1 MSNKLTKVLL
11 FSGGSD
17 SVLISHLYMP
27 DYLVY
32 INMHTRYSEEEIK
45 KIKESSFGTDPRLK
59 IIDFPF
65 LGQFERE
72 DAIIP
77 LRNLYLPMIICN
89 EFPAENYGDLDIC
102 LGATAG
108 DRVLDKNPKFA
119 EDASNLLTYLYSP
132 QHWIPDGR
140 KVRINVDYKKYTKT
154 EMLKLYKDQGGD
166 IDKLMNQS
174 FSCYDPV
181 VEKDGTKHE
190 CWCKNGICKPCFRKY
205 IAYKLNGAHFDSD
218 VDISVCEAIKAEIL
232 PQILA
237 GTYGRAEE
245 EKEIEEVLKLYEKEH
260 PENIGKVLYHNNNH
274 RHQ

>member
-1 MSNKLTKVLL
+1 MPNKTTKILL

-17 SVLISHLYMP
+17 SVLISYLYQP

-45 KIKESSFGTDPRLK
+45 KIKNSKFGSDPRLR

-77 LRNLYLPMIICN
+77 LRNLYLPMVICN
-89 EFPAENYGDLDIC
+89 HFDADTYGDLDIC

-108 DRVLDKNPKFA
+108 DRVLDKSPKFA
-119 EDASNLLTYLYSP
+119 EDTSALLTYLYSP
-132 QHWIPDGR
+132 QHWIPEGR
-140 KVRINVDYKKYTKT
+140 RVNININYKKYSKKD
-154 EMLKLYKDQGGD
+154 MLRLYKEQGGD
-166 IDKLMNQS
+166 VDELMKES

-181 VEKDGTKHE
+181 DGEE
-190 CWCKNGICKPCFRKY
+190 CWCRNGICKPCFRKY
-205 IAYKLNGAHFDSD
+205 VAYKLNGAHFDSQVD
-218 VDISVCEAIKAEIL
+218 VWVCEAIKAEIL
-232 PQILA
+232 PSIKT
-237 GTYGRAEE
+237 GTYGRADE
-245 EKEIEEVLKLYEKEH
+245 EKDILEALALYEKEH
-260 PENIGKVLYHNNNH
+260 PENVGKILYTNETH

>member
-1 MSNKLTKVLL
+1 MSKLTKILL

-17 SVLISHLYMP
+17 SVLISHLYHP

-32 INMHTRYSEEEIK
+32 INMHTRYSDEEIK
-45 KIKESSFGTDPRLK
+45 KIKESSFGSDPRLE

-65 LGQFERE
+65 LGQYERD

-77 LRNLYLPMIICN
+77 YRNAFLPLIIATHFISKGITN
-89 EFPAENYGDLDIC
+89 IDIC

-108 DRVLDKNPKFA
+108 DRICDKGYPFVESFNKMM
-119 EDASNLLTYLYSP
+119 ETINIP
-132 QHWIPDGR
+132 QHWLPEGAVVKLNIE
-140 KVRINVDYKKYTKT
+140 YKKYTKT

-166 IDKLMNQS
+166 INKLMYES
-174 FSCYDPV
+174 FSCYDPI
-181 VEKDGTKHE
+181 DGKE

-205 IAYKLNGAHFDSD
+205 IAYKLNGAEFSSD

-232 PQILA
+232 PQIKA

-245 EKEIEEVLKLYEKEH
+245 EKDVLKILEIYEKEH
-260 PENIGKVLYHNNNH
+260 PENIGKLIYKDLNH